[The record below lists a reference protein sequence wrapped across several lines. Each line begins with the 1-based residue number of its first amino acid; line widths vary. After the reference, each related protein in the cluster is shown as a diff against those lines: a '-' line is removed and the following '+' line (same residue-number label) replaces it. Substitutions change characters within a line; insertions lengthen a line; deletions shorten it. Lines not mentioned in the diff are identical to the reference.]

1 MNGIVMFDDENPY
14 KGMTPEEARADADE
28 FNAAVQAIIAAL
40 DEAGVDTLGELFDRR
55 RAEDAGEP

>member
-14 KGMTPEEARADADE
+14 EGMTPEEARADADE

-40 DEAGVDTLGELFDRR
+40 DEAGVDTLGELFDKRR
-55 RAEDAGEP
+55 TEGEA